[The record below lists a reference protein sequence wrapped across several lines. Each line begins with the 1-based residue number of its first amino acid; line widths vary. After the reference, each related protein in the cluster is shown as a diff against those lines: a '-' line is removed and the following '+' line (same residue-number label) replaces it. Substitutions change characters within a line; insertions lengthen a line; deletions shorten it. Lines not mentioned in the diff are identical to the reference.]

1 MSYVFIF
8 ALMYILLFLVVYLYA
23 LLLQG
28 ERYPR
33 RPRKPEQPTE
43 TIDREKKEPPKPNE
57 RLEGANCITWD
68 AQTGEVLDE
77 KVL

>member
-1 MSYVFIF
+1 MNYVFIF
-8 ALMYILLFLVVYLYA
+8 SLMYILLFLVVYLYA

-33 RPRKPEQPTE
+33 RPRTPVQPTE
-43 TIDREKKEPPKPNE
+43 PIEREKAPEKI
-57 RLEGANCITWD
+57 EGANCITWD
-68 AQTGEVLDE
+68 AQTGEVLEE

>member
-1 MSYVFIF
+1 MTYVFIF

-33 RPRKPEQPTE
+33 RPRRLEQPAE
-43 TIDREKKEPPKPNE
+43 TIDREKKEPPKPNQ

-68 AQTGEVLDE
+68 AQTGEVLEE

>member
-1 MSYVFIF
+1 MSYVFVF

-28 ERYPR
+28 DRYPR
-33 RPRKPEQPTE
+33 RPEQPTE
-43 TIDREKKEPPKPNE
+43 TIDREKKEPPTKI
-57 RLEGANCITWD
+57 EGANCITWD
-68 AQTGEVLDE
+68 AKTGEVLEE

>member
-33 RPRKPEQPTE
+33 RPRATEQTSK
-43 TIDREKKEPPKPNE
+43 TIEHKKDPPKI
-57 RLEGANCITWD
+57 EGANCITWD
-68 AQTGEVLDE
+68 ARTGEVLEE

>member
-1 MSYVFIF
+1 MNYVFIF
-8 ALMYILLFLVVYLYA
+8 SLMYILLFLVVYLYA

-33 RPRKPEQPTE
+33 RPRTPVQPTE
-43 TIDREKKEPPKPNE
+43 PIASEKAPEQI
-57 RLEGANCITWD
+57 EGANCITWD
-68 AQTGEVLDE
+68 AQTGEVLEE